1 MTVLPSSWQDNTWN
15 IRTLEIVEEKQ
26 NLVELK
32 KNSFVA
38 KYMDVCAAWL

>member
-1 MTVLPSSWQDNTWN
+1 M
-15 IRTLEIVEEKQ
+15 EIVEEKQ

-32 KNSFVA
+32 NNWFVA